1 MRNEMKLYYALQ
13 ETGCAI
19 SVDGECITSVER
31 LTDGK
36 YLRGVSILQC
46 HFTTPDELEKRYEHE
61 VWEWEPARV
70 VFVPYQ

>member
-1 MRNEMKLYYALQ
+1 MLYKRQDALSLSMVNVSPQ
-13 ETGCAI
+13 L
-19 SVDGECITSVER
+19 R
-31 LTDGK
+31 
-36 YLRGVSILQC
+36 RGVSILQC

>member
-1 MRNEMKLYYALQ
+1 
-13 ETGCAI
+13 
-19 SVDGECITSVER
+19 
-31 LTDGK
+31 
-36 YLRGVSILQC
+36 LQC